1 MKIQEL
7 MDDIKNKILVLPEFQ
22 REFVWTRSQSKKLL
36 ESLIKEYPIGSFL
49 FWKTTKPPDLK
60 NTKNIPRNSGVYKI
74 ILDGQ
79 QRLTALY
86 LLITGDTPPYYK
98 EEEIKSDPRDL
109 YFNLETTEFMYYKAT
124 LMKDN
129 PKWLSVIKCFKNT
142 QIDIFKIAGSL
153 SDNPKTQLSQANLL
167 ITNLTKLQNI
177 RERDIPV
184 QVVPSHATID
194 DSIDIFDLVNS
205 QGTKLTDAELALTHI
220 TGKWTEARREMK
232 KEINELKK
240 RNFYFDLTFMTRA
253 LTGVVTKR
261 ALFETIH
268 NKQKDELIKG
278 WQKLRKILNY
288 ITNLLPGSA
297 YINSNKD
304 LSSSNILIP
313 PIVYLSINGGR
324 FKTQDILHNAIHW
337 IYSAQI
343 WARYSSQT
351 DQKLE
356 KDLSIITSEEMPW
369 DSLRKEIIDQRGR
382 IKVKASDF
390 EGRGSMHPL
399 FKMVYILSKIHGA
412 IDWFNGSTLGI
423 MDGNKYELH
432 RHHIFPQSILYKTLY
447 NVESHIDRKK
457 VNEIANLAFLTA
469 ETNITISNQLPEK
482 YLPEIERNYP
492 GALKKQFI
500 PMEKNLW
507 KVKNYESF
515 LTARREIIAKKINEY
530 MNSLIRKPLKT
541 KERPISELVTLGES
555 LNLEF
560 KSTLQWDVI
569 KEGINKNL
577 RFSVLKTIVAFLN
590 SEGGRLLIGVGDDGK
605 ILGIEKDLN
614 ICNHSQDKFSQLLSS
629 LIIDYI
635 GIEYTPFI
643 KFKFEKIDGKIIC
656 IVDVEKSFEPS
667 YLITPKGKEFFVR
680 VGTTSRSLDPS
691 QTHDYISAHWME

>member
-7 MDDIKNKILVLPEFQ
+7 MDAIKNKSLVLPEFQ
-22 REFVWTRSQSKKLL
+22 REFVWTKDQSKKLL

-49 FWKTTKPPDLK
+49 FWNTTKPPDLK
-60 NTKNIPRNSGVYKI
+60 NTKNISRNLGVYKI

-86 LLITGDTPPYYK
+86 LLITGNVPPYYK
-98 EEEIKSDPRDL
+98 EEEIKFDPRGL
-109 YFNLETTEFMYYKAT
+109 YFNLKTLEFMYYKASI
-124 LMKDN
+124 MKDN
-129 PKWLSVIKCFKNT
+129 PKWLSVIECFKNS
-142 QIDIFKIAGSL
+142 QIDVFEIAKSL
-153 SDNPKTQLSQANLL
+153 SDDPKIQFKQANLF
-167 ITNLTKLQNI
+167 IGNLTKLKNI

-184 QVVPSHATID
+184 QIVPSHATID

-232 KEINELKK
+232 KEIDELKK
-240 RNFYFDLTFMTRA
+240 LNFYFDLTFMTRA

-268 NKQKDELIKG
+268 KKQKDELIEG
-278 WQKLRKILNY
+278 WRKLQEILNY
-288 ITNLLPGSA
+288 ITNLLPGAA

-313 PIVYLSINGGR
+313 PIVYLSLNGGK

-356 KDLSIITSEEMPW
+356 KDLSIIISEETPW

-382 IKVKASDF
+382 IRLKASDF
-390 EGRGSMHPL
+390 EGRGAMHPL

-412 IDWFNGSTLGI
+412 IDWFNGSPIGI
-423 MDGNKYELH
+423 MHGSKYELH
-432 RHHIFPQSILYKTLY
+432 RHHIFPQSILYKELF
-447 NVESHIDRKK
+447 NVESHIGRKK
-457 VNEIANLAFLTA
+457 VNEIANLAFITA
-469 ETNITISNQLPEK
+469 ETNMTISNQRPEK
-482 YLPEIERNYP
+482 YLPEVEKNYP
-492 GALKKQFI
+492 GALKRQFI
-500 PMEKNLW
+500 PIDKNLW
-507 KVKNYESF
+507 KVGNYEAF
-515 LTARREIIAKKINEY
+515 LAARREIIARKINEY
-530 MNSLIRKPLKT
+530 MDSLINKPLKT
-541 KERPISELVTLGES
+541 KKRPVGELVTLGES

-569 KEGINKNL
+569 NGGVNKNL

-590 SEGGRLLIGVGDDGK
+590 SEGGSLLIGVGDDGK
-605 ILGIEKDLN
+605 IFGIEKDLN
-614 ICNHSQDKFSQLLSS
+614 TCNHSQDKFNQLLSS
-629 LIIDYI
+629 LIVDYI
-635 GIEYTPFI
+635 GAEYTPFI
-643 KFKFEKIDGKIIC
+643 KFDFEKIEGKTIC

-667 YLITPKGKEFFVR
+667 YLLTPKGKEFFIR

-691 QTHDYISAHWME
+691 QTVDYISAHWTE

>member
-7 MDDIKNKILVLPEFQ
+7 MDDIKNKNLVLPEFQ
-22 REFVWTRSQSKKLL
+22 REFVWTRDQSKKLL
-36 ESLIKEYPIGSFL
+36 ESLVKEYPIGSFL
-49 FWKTTKPPDLK
+49 FWKTTNPPDLK

-86 LLITGDTPPYYK
+86 LLIAGDAPPYYK
-98 EEEIKSDPRDL
+98 KEEINSNPKDL
-109 YFNLETTEFMYYKAT
+109 YFNLETAEFMYYKAT
-124 LMKDN
+124 LMRDN
-129 PKWLSVIKCFKNT
+129 PKWLNVTECFKNT
-142 QIDIFKIAGSL
+142 QINIIKIAENL
-153 SDNPKTQLSQANLL
+153 SDDPQTQLSQANQF
-167 ITNLTKLQNI
+167 IINLTKLQNI
-177 RERDIPV
+177 REKDIPV
-184 QVVPSHATID
+184 QIVPSHATID

-232 KEINELKK
+232 REINELKK

-268 NKQKDELIKG
+268 NKQKDELIEG
-278 WQKLRKILNY
+278 WQKLLKILDY

-313 PIVYLSINGGR
+313 PIVYLSINGGK
-324 FKTQDILHNAIHW
+324 FKTQDILRNTIHW

-356 KDLSIITSEEMPW
+356 KDLSIITSEEIPW
-369 DSLRKEIIDQRGR
+369 DSLREEIIDQRGR
-382 IKVKASDF
+382 IKLKTSDF

-399 FKMVYILSKIHGA
+399 FKMVYILAKIHGG
-412 IDWFNGSTLGI
+412 IDWFNGSTLGVAYE
-423 MDGNKYELH
+423 GKYELH
-432 RHHIFPQSILYKTLY
+432 RHHVFPQSILYKKLY

-469 ETNITISNQLPEK
+469 DTNITISNQLPEK
-482 YLPEIERNYP
+482 YLPKIEKNFP
-492 GALKKQFI
+492 GSLKKQFI
-500 PMEKNLW
+500 PIDKNLW
-507 KVKNYESF
+507 KVENYETF
-515 LTARREIIAKKINEY
+515 LAARREIIAKKINDY
-530 MNSLIRKPLKT
+530 MDSLISKPLEPK
-541 KERPISELVTLGES
+541 KRPVSELIALGES

-560 KSTLQWDVI
+560 KSTLQWDIIEERV
-569 KEGINKNL
+569 NKNL
-577 RFSVLKTIVAFLN
+577 RFSVLKTIGAFLN
-590 SEGGRLLIGVGDDGK
+590 SEGGTLIIGVGDDGK
-605 ILGIEKDLN
+605 IFGIEKDLN
-614 ICNHSQDKFSQLLSS
+614 IYNRSQDKFNQLLSS
-629 LIIDYI
+629 LIMDHI
-635 GIEYTPFI
+635 GVEYTPFI
-643 KFKFEKIDGKIIC
+643 KFNFEKIENKIIC

-667 YLITPKGKEFFVR
+667 YLTTSKGKEFFVR

-691 QTHDYISAHWME
+691 QTVDYISAHWPE